1 VLFVGDDWAEDH
13 HDVEIV
19 DSDGKRLGRAR
30 LPEGMTGMTRLHAL
44 IAEHLDEADLDSDT
58 GMLAAGRVVV
68 GIETDRGPWV
78 AALLVAGY
86 QVFAINPMSAA
97 RYRERHT
104 TSGAKSDP
112 GDAHVLAEIVPLD
125 REHHRPVAGNSGEV
139 EGLKLI
145 ARTHQSLIWDRT
157 RQLQRLRQ
165 ALREYYPGLL
175 EALAAAKLELGDPDA
190 WSPRFVHNDR
200 LVDALGRQARAAIS
214 ASSEVRAF
222 YDHLRAA
229 ALGTGCAAPIRERSG
244 RDSARLPGLRLVL
257 RGGHRLAPRRRPG
270 GRPDRDR
277 RSSRPPG
284 RAPWRTCLSGGAAC
298 AARPSTSRPPR
309 PWIRLGPCGR
319 VRHASAGS
327 LHDLTCSDE
336 PEPEDQSPKN

>member
-157 RQLQRLRQ
+157 GSCNACARRCASTTPACSRPWPRPSWSSAIRTPGRPGSCTTTGSSTRSGVKPELR
-165 ALREYYPGLL
+165 YPPVPKC
-175 EALAAAKLELGDPDA
+175 APSTTTSA
-190 WSPRFVHNDR
+190 PRR
-200 LVDALGRQARAAIS
+200 WARAA
-214 ASSEVRAF
+214 
-222 YDHLRAA
+222 LRQ
-229 ALGTGCAAPIRERSG
+229 IRERSG

-277 RSSRPPG
+277 RSSRPPA
-284 RAPWRTCLSGGAAC
+284 RAPWRTCLSGRAAC
-298 AARPSTSRPPR
+298 PGFRR
-309 PWIRLGPCGR
+309 
-319 VRHASAGS
+319 
-327 LHDLTCSDE
+327 
-336 PEPEDQSPKN
+336 

>member
-157 RQLQRLRQ
+157 GSCNACARRCASTTPACSRPWPRPSWSSAIRTPGRPGSCTTTGSSTRSGVKPELR
-165 ALREYYPGLL
+165 YPPVPKC
-175 EALAAAKLELGDPDA
+175 APSTTTSA
-190 WSPRFVHNDR
+190 PRR
-200 LVDALGRQARAAIS
+200 WARAA
-214 ASSEVRAF
+214 
-222 YDHLRAA
+222 LRQFATVWSGFCTAA
-229 ALGTGCAAPIRERSG
+229 GPQAGAT
-244 RDSARLPGLRLVL
+244 
-257 RGGHRLAPRRRPG
+257 RRT
-270 GRPDRDR
+270 
-277 RSSRPPG
+277 PPG
-284 RAPWRTCLSGGAAC
+284 PAPPTWRPA
-298 AARPSTSRPPR
+298 
-309 PWIRLGPCGR
+309 
-319 VRHASAGS
+319 
-327 LHDLTCSDE
+327 
-336 PEPEDQSPKN
+336 

>member
-1 VLFVGDDWAEDH
+1 MLFVGDDWAEDH

-145 ARTHQSLIWDRT
+145 AHAPEPDLGPD

-277 RSSRPPG
+277 PQ
-284 RAPWRTCLSGGAAC
+284 LEAAG
-298 AARPSTSRPPR
+298 PSP
-309 PWIRLGPCGR
+309 
-319 VRHASAGS
+319 
-327 LHDLTCSDE
+327 
-336 PEPEDQSPKN
+336 

>member
-157 RQLQRLRQ
+157 GSCNACARRCASTTPACSRPWPRPSWSSAIRTPGRPGSCTTTGSSTRSGVKPELR
-165 ALREYYPGLL
+165 YPPVPKC
-175 EALAAAKLELGDPDA
+175 APSTTTSA
-190 WSPRFVHNDR
+190 PRR
-200 LVDALGRQARAAIS
+200 WARAALRQFANGLVGILHGCR
-214 ASSEVRAF
+214 ASGWCYEEDTAWP
-222 YDHLRAA
+222 RAA
-229 ALGTGCAAPIRERSG
+229 DLAAGLTEIAAARG
-244 RDSARLPGLRLVL
+244 RRAEPPGGPVFPVGLPVLPGLAPAALHA
-257 RGGHRLAPRRRPG
+257 RG
-270 GRPDRDR
+270 
-277 RSSRPPG
+277 
-284 RAPWRTCLSGGAAC
+284 SGSAC
-298 AARPSTSRPPR
+298 A
-309 PWIRLGPCGR
+309 GG
-319 VRHASAGS
+319 
-327 LHDLTCSDE
+327 
-336 PEPEDQSPKN
+336 

>member
-1 VLFVGDDWAEDH
+1 MLFVGDDWAEDH

-145 ARTHQSLIWDRT
+145 AHAPEPDLGPD
-157 RQLQRLRQ
+157 
-165 ALREYYPGLL
+165 P
-175 EALAAAKLELGDPDA
+175 AAATPAPGAARVL
-190 WSPRFVHNDR
+190 PRPAR
-200 LVDALGRQARAAIS
+200 GPGRGQAGAR
-214 ASSEVRAF
+214 
-222 YDHLRAA
+222 
-229 ALGTGCAAPIRERSG
+229 RSG
-244 RDSARLPGLRLVL
+244 RLVAPVRAQRPARRRAQASSPSCDIRQFRSARLLRPPPRRGVGHGLRCANSRTVWS
-257 RGGHRLAPRRRPG
+257 GICTAAGPQAGATRRT
-270 GRPDRDR
+270 
-277 RSSRPPG
+277 PPG
-284 RAPWRTCLSGGAAC
+284 PAPPTWRPA
-298 AARPSTSRPPR
+298 
-309 PWIRLGPCGR
+309 
-319 VRHASAGS
+319 
-327 LHDLTCSDE
+327 
-336 PEPEDQSPKN
+336 

>member
-1 VLFVGDDWAEDH
+1 
-13 HDVEIV
+13 
-19 DSDGKRLGRAR
+19 
-30 LPEGMTGMTRLHAL
+30 L

-214 ASSEVRAF
+214 ASSEARVPQFVGR
-222 YDHLRAA
+222 
-229 ALGTGCAAPIRERSG
+229 REG
-244 RDSARLPGLRLVL
+244 
-257 RGGHRLAPRRRPG
+257 
-270 GRPDRDR
+270 
-277 RSSRPPG
+277 
-284 RAPWRTCLSGGAAC
+284 
-298 AARPSTSRPPR
+298 
-309 PWIRLGPCGR
+309 
-319 VRHASAGS
+319 
-327 LHDLTCSDE
+327 
-336 PEPEDQSPKN
+336 

>member
-1 VLFVGDDWAEDH
+1 MLFVGDDWAEDH

-157 RQLQRLRQ
+157 GSCNACARRCASTTPACSRPWPRPSWSSAIRTPGRPGSCTTTGSSTRSGVKPELR
-165 ALREYYPGLL
+165 YPPVPKC
-175 EALAAAKLELGDPDA
+175 APSTTTSA
-190 WSPRFVHNDR
+190 PRR
-200 LVDALGRQARAAIS
+200 WARAALRQFANGLVGILHGCR
-214 ASSEVRAF
+214 ASGWCYEEDTAWP
-222 YDHLRAA
+222 RAA
-229 ALGTGCAAPIRERSG
+229 DLAA
-244 RDSARLPGLRLVL
+244 GLTEI
-257 RGGHRLAPRRRPG
+257 A
-270 GRPDRDR
+270 

-284 RAPWRTCLSGGAAC
+284 RAPGGPVFPAGCLCCPA
-298 AARPSTSRPPR
+298 
-309 PWIRLGPCGR
+309 
-319 VRHASAGS
+319 
-327 LHDLTCSDE
+327 
-336 PEPEDQSPKN
+336 